1 MALRARGVV
10 TRDEIFSM
18 VLEEVKK
25 LAPEC
30 DGASLVPQSR
40 LREDLDLDSFDF
52 LRLVTALQKRLRLD
66 IPEKD
71 HRHLATLGGCASYL
85 FERARLE

>member
-1 MALRARGVV
+1 M
-10 TRDEIFSM
+10 TRDDVLST

-30 DGASLVPQSR
+30 DTASLVPQTR
-40 LREDLDLDSFDF
+40 LREELDLDSFDF

-71 HRHLATLGGCASYL
+71 YRHLATLGGCASYL
-85 FERARLE
+85 FNQANLE